1 MGFDENQMEKISKQK
16 LKSDCP
22 SAQLLKSFVE
32 RLFSVSLRRS
42 KSKCRRLRF
51 VCMCVSVTAMMLM
64 LLICATNDLMMIF
77 KLSYKW
83 SIIWSKI
90 VISTSFF
97 LLLLTFCLSLRLL
110 SFLLR
115 SQKGQTSVCFF
126 AFAIGF
132 FFVFFINFRR
142 CLN

>member
-1 MGFDENQMEKISKQK
+1 MGFDENQMGEKKILKQK

-22 SAQLLKSFVE
+22 FAQLLKSFVE

-42 KSKCRRLRF
+42 KSKCRRLTF
-51 VCMCVSVTAMMLM
+51 VCMCAYLCVSFTEMMLM

-97 LLLLTFCLSLRLL
+97 FIIIDVLSVSSSSKFSLKIPKGTNKCLFLCFCYW
-110 SFLLR
+110 FFF
-115 SQKGQTSVCFF
+115 CFF
-126 AFAIGF
+126 Y
-132 FFVFFINFRR
+132 
-142 CLN
+142 